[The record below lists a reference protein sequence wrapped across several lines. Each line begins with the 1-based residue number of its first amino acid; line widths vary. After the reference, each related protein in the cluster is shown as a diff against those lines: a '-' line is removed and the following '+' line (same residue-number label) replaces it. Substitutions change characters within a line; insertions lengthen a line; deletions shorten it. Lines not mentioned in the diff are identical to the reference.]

1 MQELDKPHYGQL
13 QGVGE
18 GMAPTFLDFNFLLV
32 AENKECYS
40 PEQMLAMSTSTSS
53 PLSSPLKMAVAPVP
67 QPLQQLCNIIKAIG
81 NIQISITYSSDRKVS
96 YP

>member
-13 QGVGE
+13 RGAGE

-40 PEQMLAMSTSTSS
+40 LEQLAMSTSS
-53 PLSSPLKMAVAPVP
+53 PLSSPLKMVNSAAPVP

-81 NIQISITYSSDRKVS
+81 NVIHLK
-96 YP
+96 